1 MDFSTTMEQM
11 TYIIYRGEPFD
22 ASAPL
27 NFIPA
32 KDSDELFDALRAKY
46 PLLKTH
52 SERMREAVIDFLM
65 EEQAAESFSNNT
77 SPTMP
82 SLYDDSTAATSPNWQ
97 QSWPSMSSTTQST
110 PELLNMATPS
120 FTNSPMFPELSQAK
134 SLARQTS
141 NATESAGATTPNL
154 DQMTSVFALSTSE
167 QPKQRIRR
175 KMTEAE
181 KVAYRKRRIVKAC
194 EKCSK
199 RKRKVND
206 FHEHETITMHVA
218 DHSSATITSQKW
230 RLCRQLQARQHPGSR
245 SLGMALL
252 EPWINAQLILII
264 L

>member
-1 MDFSTTMEQM
+1 MAFSTNFSANMAPT

-27 NFIPA
+27 NFFPA

-46 PLLKTH
+46 PALKTH

-65 EEQAAESFSNNT
+65 EEQAAESFSNTT

-82 SLYDDSTAATSPNWQ
+82 SLYDDSTASTSPNWQ

-110 PELLNMATPS
+110 PEMLNMATPN
-120 FTNSPMFPELSQAK
+120 FINSPRFPEAPQFASMSRQA
-134 SLARQTS
+134 S
-141 NATESAGATTPNL
+141 NATESADTTPAL

-181 KVAYRKRRIVKAC
+181 KVEYRKRRIVKAC

-199 RKRKVND
+199 RKRKVSALSGLRYSYD
-206 FHEHETITMHVA
+206 DILTILVQPQPT
-218 DHSSATITSQKW
+218 
-230 RLCRQLQARQHPGSR
+230 
-245 SLGMALL
+245 
-252 EPWINAQLILII
+252 
-264 L
+264 